1 MNPSNDTESRFTRL
15 LRENPQLNDEAT
27 VEGITALIEKITP
40 LVQGGRMHNVV
51 DLLSALSDVV
61 DLADEGIVQKLSK
74 DFEDMTALAFN
85 GSNCLNHA
93 LDVAGRDEQGP
104 SVWQAIGRINRDDD
118 ARRGLGVALAI
129 LAQLGRQARYGAMPM
144 PED

>member
-1 MNPSNDTESRFTRL
+1 MNQTNNEGRFAQL
-15 LRENPQLNDEAT
+15 LRDNPQLNDEAT
-27 VEGITALIEKITP
+27 VNGIAALIEKMAP

-51 DLLSALSDVV
+51 DVLSALSDAV
-61 DLADEGIVQKLSK
+61 DLADDGIVQKLSK
-74 DFEDMTALAFN
+74 DFEEMTAIAFN

-104 SVWQAIGRINRDDD
+104 SVWQAIGRINRDED
-118 ARRGLGVALAI
+118 ARRGLGVVMAV
-129 LAQLGRQARYGAMPM
+129 LAQLGRQARLGAMPM